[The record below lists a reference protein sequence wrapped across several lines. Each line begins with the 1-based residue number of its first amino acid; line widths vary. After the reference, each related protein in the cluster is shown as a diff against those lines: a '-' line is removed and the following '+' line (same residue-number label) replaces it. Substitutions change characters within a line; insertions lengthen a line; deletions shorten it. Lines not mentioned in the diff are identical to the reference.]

1 MGDGQVMD
9 VCGGWGL
16 AGSSTVPV
24 VERLLLVGSQKSTNK
39 IGVLL
44 IKLARLICG
53 GSRFVIDFLL

>member
-1 MGDGQVMD
+1 M
-9 VCGGWGL
+9 
-16 AGSSTVPV
+16 PV

-53 GSRFVIDFLL
+53 VSRFVIDFLL